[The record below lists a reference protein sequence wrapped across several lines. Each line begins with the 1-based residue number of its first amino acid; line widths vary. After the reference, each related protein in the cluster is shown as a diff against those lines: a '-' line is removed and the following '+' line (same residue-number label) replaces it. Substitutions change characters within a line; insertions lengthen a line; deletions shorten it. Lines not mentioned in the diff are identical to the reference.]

1 MRNLLNILACLLLT
15 LGPNI
20 KTQAQCKE
28 AEAWDQSWLSCKT
41 SPNPNPERGV
51 GHWLRYDFGD
61 TYSLKSLH
69 IWNANKISELDKG
82 VQEMTLDY
90 SDDGETWTEWGKIL
104 VNQGNGK
111 SYYSG
116 EKVADLNYI
125 SARYV
130 ILSVNSS
137 WGHPDCAS
145 ISEVAFE
152 LGSPSEELASNMLV
166 YPNPAT
172 FFSAVRYE
180 SKQEEEVNLE
190 LWNVVGQLVYE
201 DQRSVRTGIQ
211 EIGIPFLRQQN
222 GIYIL
227 KLYGENGRLIGTD
240 KVVVN
245 VAFD

>member
-1 MRNLLNILACLLLT
+1 MRNLLNILACFILSVGL
-15 LGPNI
+15 NI
-20 KTQAQCKE
+20 ESHAQCKE
-28 AEAWDQSWLSCKT
+28 AAAWDQSWLSCKT
-41 SPNPNPERGV
+41 SPNPNTARGI
-51 GHWLRYDFGD
+51 GHWIHYDFGE

-69 IWNANKISELDKG
+69 VWNANKLSELDMG

-90 SDDGETWTEWGKIL
+90 SEDGENWTEWGKIFL
-104 VNQGNGK
+104 NQANGK

-116 EKVADLNYI
+116 EKAADLAFI
-125 SARYV
+125 TARHV

-152 LGSPSEELASNMLV
+152 LGNPLEELESTMVV

-172 FFSAVRYE
+172 IFSTIRYE
-180 SKQEEEVNLE
+180 SQYEEEVNLE
-190 LWNVVGQLVYE
+190 LWNVVGQMVYE

-211 EIGIPFLRQQN
+211 EIGIPFFRQQD